1 MIFAKNRQFSS
12 KKSSDY
18 EENQPKTQVSSML
31 DIRLIRKE
39 REKIEAK
46 IRAKEP
52 DLDLAQVLELDE
64 KVRHIKTEVEK
75 LKERRNDLSKE
86 VGELKKANKPAERL
100 MEQVREIGEKISALD
115 HELLRTE
122 GAFIDALS
130 RIPNIPMDDVKVSQ
144 DVADNVVLKIV
155 GQKPSFAF
163 TPKNH
168 LELNEQ
174 HHLFEFQRTAKTTGT
189 GWPAYR
195 GMGARLEWALLNYM
209 IDIQLLNGFEFWL
222 PPVLVRPP
230 IMFGSGQI
238 PKFDG
243 QYYEVGEGEHKLYMI
258 PTAEVVLNGLHY
270 DEILPAESLP
280 IKYAAF
286 TPCFRKE
293 AGAAGSQERGLIRVH
308 QFHKVEMFCFTLPD
322 QSEEVFEEMIGV
334 AEEILQGLGLHYRLS
349 LLVTGDMSF
358 TAAKTVDI
366 EVWLPG
372 QNRYYEVSSISNCT
386 DYQSRRSQIRFRE
399 KGGKPELVHTL
410 NGSGLATSRLM
421 VALLENN
428 QNSDSSINLPP
439 VLAEKIGTHLLE
451 PI

>member
-1 MIFAKNRQFSS
+1 
-12 KKSSDY
+12 
-18 EENQPKTQVSSML
+18 
-31 DIRLIRKE
+31 
-39 REKIEAK
+39 
-46 IRAKEP
+46 
-52 DLDLAQVLELDE
+52 
-64 KVRHIKTEVEK
+64 
-75 LKERRNDLSKE
+75 
-86 VGELKKANKPAERL
+86 
-100 MEQVREIGEKISALD
+100 
-115 HELLRTE
+115 
-122 GAFIDALS
+122 
-130 RIPNIPMDDVKVSQ
+130 MDDVKISQ
-144 DVADNVVLKIV
+144 DVADNVVLKTV
-155 GQKPSFAF
+155 GQKPTF
-163 TPKNH
+163 TFPPKNH
-168 LELNEQ
+168 LELNEKHQ
-174 HHLFEFQRTAKTTGT
+174 LFEFQRTAKTTGT

-222 PPVLVRPP
+222 PPILVRPP

-334 AEEILQGLGLHYRLS
+334 GEEILQGLGLHYRLS
-349 LLVTGDMSF
+349 QLVTGDMSF
-358 TAAKTVDI
+358 TAAKTIDI

-399 KGGKPELVHTL
+399 KGGKPELLHTL

-428 QNSDSSINLPP
+428 QNPDGSINLPP
-439 VLAEKIGTHLLE
+439 VLAEKVGTHILE
-451 PI
+451 T

>member
-1 MIFAKNRQFSS
+1 
-12 KKSSDY
+12 
-18 EENQPKTQVSSML
+18 ML
-31 DIRLIRKE
+31 DIKLIRKE
-39 REKIEAK
+39 REKFEAK
-46 IRAKEP
+46 LKTKEP
-52 DLDLAQVLELDE
+52 GLDLSRVLELDE
-64 KVRHIKTEVEK
+64 KVRHIKTEVER
-75 LKERRNDLSKE
+75 LKAERNDLSKE
-86 VGELKKANKPAERL
+86 VGEMKRAGKPAENL
-100 MEQVREIGEKISALD
+100 MEQVREIGEKITNLD
-115 HELLRTE
+115 HDLISTE
-122 GAFIDALS
+122 ASFTDALS
-130 RIPNIPMDDVKVSQ
+130 RIPNLPMDDIKVSQ
-144 DVADNVVLKIV
+144 DIADNIILKMV
-155 GQKPSFAF
+155 GEKPDFAF

-168 LELNEQ
+168 LELNEK
-174 HHLFEFQRTAKTTGT
+174 HRFFDFQRSAKTTGT

-195 GMGARLEWALLNYM
+195 GMGARLEWALINYM

-222 PPVLVRPP
+222 PPILVRPP
-230 IMFGSGQI
+230 IMFGSGQM

-243 QYYEVGEGEHKLYMI
+243 QYYEVGEGDQKLFMI
-258 PTAEVVLNGLHY
+258 PTAEVVLNGLHS
-270 DEILPAESLP
+270 DEILPAENLP

-293 AGAAGSQERGLIRVH
+293 AGAAGSQERGLIRIH

-322 QSEEVFEEMIGV
+322 QSEAVFEEMIGV

-386 DYQSRRSQIRFRE
+386 DYQSRRSQIRFKE

-421 VALLENN
+421 VSLLENN
-428 QNSDSSINLPP
+428 QNSDGSINLPP
-439 VLAEKIGTHLLE
+439 VLAEKLGTHILE
-451 PI
+451 PFS

>member
-1 MIFAKNRQFSS
+1 
-12 KKSSDY
+12 
-18 EENQPKTQVSSML
+18 ML
-31 DIRLIRKE
+31 DIKLIRKE

-46 IRAKEP
+46 IKTKEP
-52 DLDLAQVLELDE
+52 DLDLSRVIEFDE
-64 KVRHIKTEVEK
+64 KVRHLKTEVER
-75 LKERRNDLSKE
+75 LKGIRNERSKE
-86 VGELKKANKPAERL
+86 VGELKRRQEPAEKL
-100 MEQVREIGEKISALD
+100 MEEVREIGEKISKLD
-115 HELLRTE
+115 QELTVAE
-122 GAFIDALS
+122 AAFIDALS

-144 DVADNVVLKIV
+144 NVSDNVVIKMV
-155 GQKPSFAF
+155 GQKPLFDFPS
-163 TPKNH
+163 KNH
-168 LELNEQ
+168 LELNEL
-174 HHLFEFQRTAKTTGT
+174 HNLFEFERTAKTTGA

-222 PPVLVRPP
+222 PPLLVRPP

-243 QYYEVGEGEHKLYMI
+243 QYYEVGDGEHKLYMI

-270 DEILPAESLP
+270 DEILPAENLP
-280 IKYAAF
+280 LKYAAF

-293 AGAAGSQERGLIRVH
+293 AGAAGAHERGLIRVH

-322 QSEEVFEEMIGV
+322 QSQEVFEEMIGV
-334 AEEILQGLGLHYRLS
+334 AEEILQGLGLHYRLCK
-349 LLVTGDMSF
+349 LVTGDMSF

-372 QNRYYEVSSISNCT
+372 QNRYMEVSSISNCT

-399 KGGKPELVHTL
+399 KGDKPELVHTL

-428 QNSDSSINLPP
+428 QNPDGSINLPP
-439 VLAEKIGTHLLE
+439 VIAEKVGTHILQVSG
-451 PI
+451 